1 MLAHPKVRRL
11 EPVQLPP
18 AEGRESPTFL
28 LRDPAQ
34 LSSEQIVLTLPA
46 LTLVE
51 LADGS
56 RDLSEIKVQM
66 TEMTGLTVSEEQIT
80 SLFAELDSHYLLEN
94 ERARERLSQ
103 ISPRP
108 MRHSGGGYPTNP
120 TELETFLDD
129 LLSVDDIAVKE
140 SAPRASILPHIDF
153 FRGHQAYRQGYRHL
167 HSLASAD
174 TETLTVVILGI
185 SHAYSQT
192 PFILTKKD
200 FSTPLGVV
208 RTDQDLV
215 DKLATGLPFDPYQD
229 EYNHMAEHSIEFHA
243 VLLKRL
249 VGDRSLRIVP
259 VLCSSFYRAI
269 REKHSPLEL
278 NGVDQFLGNLKK
290 LRDED
295 PNLHFLASVDLAHM
309 GLNFGGER
317 LTPTFLAD
325 LERRD
330 LASIDGIQ
338 RGKADDFFATHQ
350 ADLGERNYCGT
361 PAIYTLLKLF
371 PQAFELH
378 GYQQCTDP
386 DLGSTVTICS
396 ATLS

>member
-1 MLAHPKVRRL
+1 MSAHPKVRSL
-11 EPVQLPP
+11 EPVQLPTE
-18 AEGRESPTFL
+18 EGQESPTFL

-46 LTLVE
+46 LALVE
-51 LADGS
+51 LSDGS
-56 RDLSEIKVQM
+56 RNLSEIAVQM
-66 TEMTGLTVSEEQIT
+66 TEMTGLVVTEEQIT
-80 SLFAELDSHYLLEN
+80 SLLEKLDSHYLLEN
-94 ERARERLSQ
+94 ARARERLSQ

-108 MRHSGGGYPTNP
+108 MRHSGGGYPTDP
-120 TELETFLDD
+120 AELLPFLDD
-129 LLSVDDIAVKE
+129 LLSANDVAQKE

-167 HSLASAD
+167 HALTSSV
-174 TETLTVVILGI
+174 ETLTVIILGI
-185 SHAYSQT
+185 SHAFSHT

-200 FSTPLGVV
+200 FDTPLGVV
-208 RTDQDLV
+208 KTDPDLV
-215 DKLATGLPFDPYQD
+215 DKLATGLPFDPYQN

-243 VLLKRL
+243 LLLKRL
-249 VGDRSLRIVP
+249 VGNKSLKIVP

-269 REKHSPLEL
+269 REKHSPLEID
-278 NGVDQFLGNLKK
+278 GVDQFLSNLKK

-317 LTPTFLAD
+317 LTPEFLAE
-325 LERRD
+325 LETRD
-330 LASIDGIQ
+330 LASIEGILK
-338 RGKADDFFATHQ
+338 GKADDFFATHQ

-378 GYQQCTDP
+378 RYQQCTDP